1 MLRYMAKELAG
12 VVVVTLFVTLFV
24 FAMSAVSAPNAV
36 VNTLMFAGILA
47 LLLLFIALMIWW
59 EPLLHGGSL
68 PIRVPS
74 AVGIP
79 IGVVAFVA
87 LFVSGL
93 GELLLH
99 VPEILSPA
107 VALAVAATILGG
119 ASYLSLRPDPGAR
132 RSTVSTADVADTQTA
147 VQS

>member
-1 MLRYMAKELAG
+1 MLRYMVKELAG

-24 FAMSAVSAPNAV
+24 FAMSDVSAPNAV
-36 VNTLMFAGILA
+36 VDTLMFAGILA

-59 EPLLHGGSL
+59 DPLLHGGSL

-74 AVGIP
+74 SVGIP
-79 IGVVAFVA
+79 IGVVAFVV

-99 VPEILSPA
+99 VPEVLSPA
-107 VALAVAATILGG
+107 VALAVAAAILGG

-132 RSTVSTADVADTQTA
+132 RSTVSAADATDTQTA
-147 VQS
+147 VQG

>member
-12 VVVVTLFVTLFV
+12 VIVVTLFVTLFV
-24 FAMSAVSAPNAV
+24 FAMSDVSATNAV
-36 VNTLMFAGILA
+36 VDTLMFVGILA
-47 LLLLFIALMIWW
+47 LLLLFIALMVWW
-59 EPLLHGGSL
+59 DALLHGGSL

-79 IGVVAFVA
+79 IGVIAFVV

-99 VPEILSPA
+99 VPEVLSPA
-107 VALAVAATILGG
+107 VALAVAAAILGG

-132 RSTVSTADVADTQTA
+132 RSTASTVDAADTQTA
-147 VQS
+147 VQG